1 MKTADIQTAD
11 GRLVASSGT
20 RSLIPSRLRRHNL
33 SSEAS
38 AKEGDTDRVGT
49 RCAASDSKK
58 PTARLRKG
66 RVGCPQPAAV
76 IPSVSSIPSSAT
88 SVPSPSTAA
97 LEGPSALPCTR
108 SPLHPVTL
116 SWSLL
121 VSLSLLL
128 LVSLSSAK
136 LPEPDAIYF
145 GTAKHNGGATLY
157 PSGTEMLLRAEL
169 NGVPVASATINPDG
183 TFVLK
188 VPVDDGQ
195 EPRIQGAA
203 RGNERVRVFLR
214 NTDLSLE
221 AEVSES
227 VGLGVVVPNLRG
239 DLTDTDF
246 TVTGDFGGLPPPP
259 PGFDEFMGGYGYTGI
274 PGEMNLD
281 LDGDGFSNVDEFI
294 TGTDPTS
301 GTAAIR
307 VLDIINNGN
316 VTSVQ
321 FGPVR
326 ISRLYRL
333 WCTDD
338 LGVNGWSEVGQLR
351 PTTNAD
357 SRWIDLL
364 NEGQQHLFFKVE
376 VELE

>member
-20 RSLIPSRLRRHNL
+20 RSRVAASLTQRRKDAERDSVAGL
-33 SSEAS
+33 LES
-38 AKEGDTDRVGT
+38 GPPVGT
-49 RCAASDSKK
+49 F
-58 PTARLRKG
+58 ARTRSTFSAQFLRLCQ
-66 RVGCPQPAAV
+66 RH
-76 IPSVSSIPSSAT
+76 
-88 SVPSPSTAA
+88 
-97 LEGPSALPCTR
+97 LTR
-108 SPLHPVTL
+108 SPLHPVTV
-116 SWSLL
+116 SLAFL

-128 LVSLSSAK
+128 PVSLSQGK

-157 PSGTEMLLRAEL
+157 PSGTEMVLRAEL
-169 NGVPVASATINPDG
+169 NGVQIATATINSNG

-221 AEVSES
+221 TEVNES
-227 VGLGVVVPNLRG
+227 SGLGVVVPNLRG

-246 TVTGDFGGLPPPP
+246 TVAGDFGGLPPPP
-259 PGFDEFMGGYGYTGI
+259 PGFDEFMGGYGFAGI

-281 LDGDGFSNVDEFI
+281 LDGDGFSNVEEFI

-301 GTAAIR
+301 GAAAVRIM
-307 VLDIINNGN
+307 DIVNSGN

-326 ISRLYRL
+326 ISRLYRI
-333 WCTDD
+333 WCSED
-338 LGVNGWSEVGQLR
+338 LASQSWNEVGQVR
-351 PTTNAD
+351 PTLEAD
-357 SRWIDLL
+357 FRWFDLL